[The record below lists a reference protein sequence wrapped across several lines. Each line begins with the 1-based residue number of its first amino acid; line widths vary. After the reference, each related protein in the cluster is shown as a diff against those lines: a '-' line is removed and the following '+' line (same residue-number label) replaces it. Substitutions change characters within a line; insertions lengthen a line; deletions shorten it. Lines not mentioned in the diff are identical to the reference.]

1 LGIIK
6 INPKDTLQIHFIA
19 EDSKKNKSE
28 LNFKVI
34 RLDGLILKDNSLNL
48 NDYLFPNKSFDYK
61 SELITVSLPEGCV
74 YEPIQ
79 KKINTKNGFSI
90 ASSITPIQKSVRI
103 TIPLNSPKYPAE
115 KYYISANNSYITTKY
130 INGILYA
137 EAKNLGQ
144 YSIKIDSIAPIISP
158 LNFTKSDT
166 LLKKEILQWKIKDE
180 KSNLSDYD
188 LFIDSNWVL
197 LQYESKGSF
206 GFYVRPKSLIGKH
219 YLKIVAKDNCKNEA
233 IWEKEITFE

>member
-1 LGIIK
+1 M
-6 INPKDTLQIHFIA
+6 
-19 EDSKKNKSE
+19 
-28 LNFKVI
+28 
-34 RLDGLILKDNSLNL
+34 LK
-48 NDYLFPNKSFDYK
+48 
-61 SELITVSLPEGCV
+61 
-74 YEPIQ
+74 Q
-79 KKINTKNGFSI
+79 
-90 ASSITPIQKSVRI
+90 
-103 TIPLNSPKYPAE
+103 
-115 KYYISANNSYITTKY
+115 
-130 INGILYA
+130 
-137 EAKNLGQ
+137 KNLGQ